1 MIGPMCQH
9 SKLILHS
16 NNLYG
21 KIYTFVLIEMKQ
33 VVVEGK
39 KKHPCDT
46 ANSLTYIFRYELE
59 KTEKKT
65 KRNAD
70 SNQRHRC
77 KEQTLGLS
85 ERRQV
90 WDDWRERKTTA
101 ETCTLAHVKQTST
114 SSMHEG
120 GHPGL
125 CWGSSVH
132 VDV

>member
-1 MIGPMCQH
+1 MPNTVYKINDQDPLYNT

-21 KIYTFVLIEMKQ
+21 KIYTHLCINRNETSCGRREKNTHAIVIHLHTPVQMM
-33 VVVEGK
+33 
-39 KKHPCDT
+39 
-46 ANSLTYIFRYELE
+46 E
-59 KTEKKT
+59 KTEKKQ

-90 WDDWRERKTTA
+90 WDDWRERIALK
-101 ETCTLAHVKQTST
+101 HV
-114 SSMHEG
+114 H
-120 GHPGL
+120 
-125 CWGSSVH
+125 
-132 VDV
+132 